1 MAGPGGGPPRKSHTK
16 SRKGCKTCKKRHI
29 RCDENF
35 PQCRNCTK
43 HSCVCD
49 YKHNPPPSDE
59 PSVSQGPNLLW
70 TRPIEGAIEAWR
82 QTGIIPLPNLGLHSG
97 RQFQGLSREDLRL
110 VYHLLSIH
118 QDLQRVNLS
127 QCTVW
132 VQELPSFLNA
142 ADGYGFVMSAILA
155 FAATHLA
162 WLTHSTETKNLA
174 YHHRGTALKGLHDAI
189 GQFSRENSDAIL
201 AASILLSWQTSDWS
215 GWNSLMQGIATVLS
229 SMDSWRETS
238 VFASFIGTHPS
249 FFSARPLAQTLAFA
263 DDQALVAAINGLQ
276 RLSEKLVKNQ
286 AATGLLKDLCD
297 FAQSVQS
304 YSTTMQ
310 SEHIFGRLQPLR
322 AWLFWTPI
330 AFLSTDGVKATDLV
344 VLAQLYSVALAVDT
358 SFPELRGAALGSL
371 TARQIEQ
378 IDYRLR
384 YDSPT
389 MTELGFAGVQEAMHF
404 PRTMASRHRLESTG
418 NPGRTQARQAGHQS
432 PYGMQH
438 LSIASTPN
446 TPGFPPGTPL
456 GLPMGFSGPLP
467 TMLNPSVE
475 DLSTPASPFL
485 RYGTPASRRH
495 SLLMEASPK
504 VYDESFFDGRSMTG
518 YSFRGDSPAY
528 SSSFH
533 EDDHSAIFRSH
544 SPAGYPGEFVA
555 PIPWA

>member
-35 PQCRNCTK
+35 PQC
-43 HSCVCD
+43 CVCD
-49 YKHNPPPSDE
+49 YRHNPPPSDE
-59 PSVSQGPNLLW
+59 PSVPQGPNLLW
-70 TRPIEGAIEAWR
+70 TRPIEDAIEAWH
-82 QTGIIPLPNLGLHSG
+82 QTGIFPLPNLGLHSG
-97 RQFQGLSREDLRL
+97 RQFQGLSRDDLRL
-110 VYHLLSIH
+110 IYHLVSIH
-118 QDLQRVNLS
+118 QDLQRVNLA

-132 VQELPSFLNA
+132 VQELPRYDSHLDHYHPKFANQDNSFLNA
-142 ADGYGFVMSAILA
+142 ADGYGFVMSAVLA

-162 WLTHSTETKNLA
+162 WLTHSMETKNLA

-189 GQFSRENSDAIL
+189 GQFSH
-201 AASILLSWQTSDWS
+201 
-215 GWNSLMQGIATVLS
+215 
-229 SMDSWRETS
+229 TS
-238 VFASFIGTHPS
+238 VFASFIDTHPS
-249 FFSARPLAQTLAFA
+249 FFSAHPLVQTSPLV
-263 DDQALVAAINGLQ
+263 DDQALLAATNGLQ
-276 RLSEKLVKNQ
+276 RLSEKLSKNQ
-286 AATGLLKDLCD
+286 AATGLLRELCD

-304 YSTTMQ
+304 YSATMQ
-310 SEHIFGRLQPLR
+310 SEHIFGKLQPLR

-344 VLAQLYSVALAVDT
+344 VLAQLYSVALAVDI

-371 TARQIEQ
+371 TARQIEKL
-378 IDYRLR
+378 DHRLR

-389 MTELGFAGVQEAMHF
+389 MTGLGIAGVQEAMHF
-404 PRTMASRHRLESTG
+404 PRTMAARHRLESTG
-418 NPGRTQARQAGHQS
+418 NPGQTQARRAGHQS
-432 PYGMQH
+432 PFGMQH

-456 GLPMGFSGPLP
+456 GLPMGFGGPFP
-467 TMLNPSVE
+467 TMLDPSVE

-485 RYGTPASRRH
+485 RYGTPASRRQ
-495 SLLMEASPK
+495 SQLMEASPNL
-504 VYDESFFDGRSMTG
+504 YEDGSFDGRSMTG

-544 SPAGYPGEFVA
+544 SPAGYSGEFVA
-555 PIPWA
+555 PILWA